1 MMDLIKNQALAI
13 PTICT
18 KLRITISAKI
28 MKRIIFKSLNIFQL
42 GSKTISMEYNKNLMK
57 MAEQCLQMVFKLMT
71 DQPLALISNKMEL
84 IKIFK

>member
-13 PTICT
+13 LTICT
-18 KLRITISAKI
+18 KLQITISAKI
-28 MKRIIFKSLNIFQL
+28 MKKIIFKSLNIFRL
-42 GSKTISMEYNKNLMK
+42 DSKTISREHNKNLMK